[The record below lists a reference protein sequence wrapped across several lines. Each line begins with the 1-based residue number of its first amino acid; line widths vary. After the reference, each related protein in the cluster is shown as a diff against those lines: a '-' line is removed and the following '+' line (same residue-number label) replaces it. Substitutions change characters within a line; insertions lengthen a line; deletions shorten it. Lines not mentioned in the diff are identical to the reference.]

1 MVYLP
6 FLVMVVAL
14 LLGVPIAFSLATAG
28 IVGILLL
35 GGDVTVVLR
44 ILGTTPF
51 GAVADYVLTTIPM
64 FILMA
69 YFSASSGLARD
80 LYTAAANWL
89 SRVKGGLAIAT
100 VFACGIFGAMSG
112 ASLAA
117 AAVMSGIAMPEM
129 RRRGYSDELA
139 AGSIGIG
146 ATLDILIPP
155 SVGMVIYGI
164 STQTSIGKLLIAGV
178 IPGIIVAIFLTLA
191 ILVWVRVRPSHAPET
206 YVVPAAE
213 RWASLGR
220 IWSSLLLIVLVVAL
234 LYTGVATPTEV
245 GALGAFLAGVI
256 GAAFGRL
263 TWAGAL
269 EAIRQTIKTSALI
282 FTILIGATI
291 FGYYMAMSKIPQQV
305 VAAVTE
311 MNLNRWVVI
320 VGIVIAYFVISMFMD
335 ELPLLLLTLQL
346 TFPSSPSLGFDPIW
360 FGVMSMLMLS
370 MGLVFPP
377 GGDDRLR
384 GRLQRQREPRE
395 GLHGDEHPDDRP
407 RPDHGPPHG
416 VPADRALAPRHDEVR
431 PALAWVDETSPQR
444 STGRSD
450 YNPPCSFASTAWHG
464 GDSRTPTEED
474 MSWYVL
480 SWVQSLVIRP
490 GRGA

>member
-28 IVGILLL
+28 IVGIYLL
-35 GGDVTVVLR
+35 GGDGTVILR

-51 GAVADYVLTTIPM
+51 GVTAEYILTTIPM

-69 YFSASSGLARD
+69 YFSASGGLARD
-80 LYTAAANWL
+80 LYTAGAHWL
-89 SRVKGGLAIAT
+89 SGVRGGLAIAT

-117 AAVMSGIAMPEM
+117 AAVMSSIAMPEM
-129 RRRGYSDELA
+129 RRHGYSDELA
-139 AGSIGIG
+139 AGAIGIG
-146 ATLDILIPP
+146 STLDILIPP

-178 IPGIIVAIFLTLA
+178 VPGLIVAVLLTAA
-191 ILVWVRVRPSHAPET
+191 ILVWVRVRPAHAPET
-206 YVVPAAE
+206 YVVSARE

-245 GALGAFLAGVI
+245 GALGAFLAGAI
-256 GAAFGRL
+256 GATFGRL
-263 TWAGAL
+263 TWASAL
-269 EAIRQTIKTSALI
+269 EALRQTIKTSALI
-282 FTILIGATI
+282 FMILIGATV

-305 VAAVTE
+305 VAVVTE

-320 VGIVIAYFVISMFMD
+320 IGIVVTYFVVSMFMD

-346 TFPSSPSLGFDPIW
+346 TFPLITSLGFDPVW
-360 FGVMSMLMLS
+360 FGVMSMLMVA

-377 GGDDRLR
+377 VGMIAF
-384 GRLQRQREPRE
+384 
-395 GLHGDEHPDDRP
+395 
-407 RPDHGPPHG
+407 
-416 VPADRALAPRHDEVR
+416 VVSSSANV
-431 PALAWVDETSPQR
+431 
-444 STGRSD
+444 
-450 YNPPCSFASTAWHG
+450 
-464 GDSRTPTEED
+464 
-474 MSWYVL
+474 
-480 SWVQSLVIRP
+480 SLVKVYTGTSILMIALVLTTVLVMIFP
-490 GRGA
+490 QTALWLPNTMK